1 MKNDLF
7 GEFPNVSKS
16 EWLEQ
21 VSLDLKGKD
30 IEHLVFHELKEGI
43 RLSPFYTIEDRS
55 SGSLVHAYKDMVN
68 PFPDTPGTSAR
79 HWSNV
84 AVFDGKDERSTNLS
98 ILEVLQQ
105 GADALLLQLE
115 GSENL
120 DLLLKDVAPQYIEI
134 YLQPKHEPLLVLEG
148 FLKWLDAVGA
158 DKLAVKGGLLF
169 DNYACSLTKKS
180 HKSNVIRCAANL
192 LEIGKQLPTFKTL
205 CLDTAVYHNAGSDA
219 AQEVAFAIAGYVD
232 LLDELI
238 KMGYSPATLLAK
250 TFIKTAVGG
259 DFFKEIAKIR
269 ALRISIHQLA
279 FLYEVNISPDSVFI
293 FAETSFWTKSAKDL
307 ETNMLRNTT
316 EAMAAVLGGCNALHV
331 LRHDVA
337 TSRPVTS
344 FAQRMALNISNLL
357 KEEAYLD
364 KHVDPVSGSYYLEK
378 LITELLA
385 KVKDKL
391 LHVEAVGGW
400 WVDYQIGK
408 MQKEVMETRISA
420 AQQLLNEEVIKIGV
434 NKYKAVADREELP
447 LQLDQEQEYWQL
459 FPSRASLLAE

>member
-16 EWLEQ
+16 EWLDQ

-30 IEHLVFHELKEGI
+30 IDSLVFNELKENI

-55 SGSLVHAYKDMVN
+55 SESLVHAYKDMVN

-79 HWSNV
+79 HWANV
-84 AVFDGKDERSTNLS
+84 AVFEGKDERTTNLS

-120 DLLLKDVAPQYIEI
+120 ELLLKDVAPQYIEI
-134 YLQPKHEPLLVLEG
+134 YLQPKHDPVLVFEG
-148 FLKWLDAVGA
+148 FLKWLDAIGA
-158 DKLAVKGGLLF
+158 DKIAVKGGLLF
-169 DNYACSLTKKS
+169 DNYARSLTRKS
-180 HKSNVIRCAANL
+180 HKTKVVRCTAEL
-192 LEIGKQLPTFKTL
+192 LDLAMEYPSFKTL
-205 CLDTAVYHNAGSDA
+205 CIDTAVYHNAGSDVVQEISFAVA
-219 AQEVAFAIAGYVD
+219 AYVD

-238 KMGYSPATLLAK
+238 KIGYSPATLLEK
-250 TFIKTAVGG
+250 TNIKTAVGG
-259 DFFKEIAKIR
+259 DFLKEIAKIR
-269 ALRISIHQLA
+269 AIRILIHQLA
-279 FLYEVNISPDSVFI
+279 TLYETHLSPDSIFI
-293 FAETSFWTKSAKDL
+293 LAETSFWTKSAKDL

-337 TSRPVTS
+337 TARPVTP

-364 KHVDPVSGSYYLEK
+364 KHLDPVSGSYYLEK

-391 LHVEAVGGW
+391 VQVEALGGW

-408 MQKEVMETRISA
+408 MQKEVMETRKSA
-420 AQQLLNEEVIKIGV
+420 AQQLVSGEVIKIGV
-434 NKYKAVADREELP
+434 NKYKAVSDTEELL
-447 LQLDQEQEYWQL
+447 LQLEQEQEYWQL